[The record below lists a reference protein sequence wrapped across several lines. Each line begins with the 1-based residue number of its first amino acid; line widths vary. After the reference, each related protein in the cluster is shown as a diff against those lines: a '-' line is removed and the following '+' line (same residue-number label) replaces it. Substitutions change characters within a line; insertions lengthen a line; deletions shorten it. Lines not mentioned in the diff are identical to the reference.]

1 MTQANN
7 AVYTDISAAQLVEE
21 AIRRGEGELAANGSL
36 VVRTGHRTG
45 RSPVD
50 RFIVEEPST
59 KDAIAWGNIN
69 RPFPADKFDALW
81 ARVEAFNN
89 AQDHFVSHVHV
100 GSAEAYYL
108 PVKMTTATA

>member
-45 RSPVD
+45 R
-50 RFIVEEPST
+50 
-59 KDAIAWGNIN
+59 
-69 RPFPADKFDALW
+69 
-81 ARVEAFNN
+81 
-89 AQDHFVSHVHV
+89 
-100 GSAEAYYL
+100 
-108 PVKMTTATA
+108 